1 MSNSW
6 LEIRSLVFACK
17 LLVFVSKI
25 AIHSFPRAN
34 CSRPSFVKRD
44 QSKSLAVALYKRA
57 TGVNC
62 SRWSL
67 KKSDGAKSNGSD
79 SLLGI
84 KKIKKT
90 VKNCQKNG
98 ENNTYFRANN
108 SFFESERGKL
118 WFSLKKRENHSRH
131 SMLKSDLLSS
141 LFCKERQVRFTHNCS
156 FFKSNESESLTVAL

>member
-34 CSRPSFVKRD
+34 CSRPSFVKSD

-62 SRWSL
+62 SRRSL

-84 KKIKKT
+84 KKIKT
-90 VKNCQKNG
+90 VKNCQKNC
-98 ENNTYFRANN
+98 ENNKYFRANN